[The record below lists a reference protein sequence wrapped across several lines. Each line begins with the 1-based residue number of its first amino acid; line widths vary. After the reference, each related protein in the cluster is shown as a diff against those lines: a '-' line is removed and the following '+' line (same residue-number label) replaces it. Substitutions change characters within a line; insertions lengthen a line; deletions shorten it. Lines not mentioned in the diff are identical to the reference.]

1 MLFKRTSLLTVVAA
15 AQVAFALDRRDDASD
30 LQTILANV
38 NQLTFQN
45 NPSPGTAQW
54 LETLQADGSFSD
66 VNYVA
71 GNVDGIE
78 GTHIFQSY

>member
-1 MLFKRTSLLTVVAA
+1 MLIRKTALLTVVAA
-15 AQVAFALDRRDDASD
+15 GQVAFALDRRDDTSD

-45 NPSPGTAQW
+45 TPSPGTTQW

-71 GNVDGIE
+71 GNV
-78 GTHIFQSY
+78 